1 MSRSAVITLTR
12 TSLRARLGRMIAISI
27 AILLG
32 VSFVS
37 GTFVLAD
44 SLRKT
49 FSELFS
55 DLNANVDLEVRS
67 ALAFG
72 DADGTQ
78 RDPVPATLVDD
89 IAAIDGVE
97 YVEPV
102 VQRYAQLLDKDGD
115 PILTQGAPYI
125 GAAWSGD
132 ASLTDIRLK
141 GESSRAPNGPGET
154 ALDVVTA
161 KKGDF
166 EIGDPVTI
174 LTDVG
179 RFEFTIVGLV
189 GIGDQD
195 GFGGATVALFDP
207 ATAQEVMGAGDGFDA
222 IDMSLAD
229 GADPAAVTQA
239 IEQIL
244 PLRTEVVT
252 GQQIA
257 DEAADLVNDNVSIF
271 SNGLLAFAFI
281 TAFVAAF
288 IINNVFQI
296 TIGQR
301 LRELALLRAVGASGK
316 QVRRM
321 ITLEAFIVS
330 VIATA
335 IGILAGVLVARG
347 LVSVFNAAGAGFP
360 DTQTV
365 LQPRTIVIAV
375 IVGVGIT
382 LASVLIPARRAAR
395 IPPVAAMRPEV
406 GFASLSAKRLLL
418 GAIATTIGGLMFL
431 AGLFLRPGGTAGLI
445 FFAGV
450 GALVLF
456 VGVASLSSTVAR
468 PVVNVL
474 GTPVAKVL
482 KTPGALARDNAARQ
496 PRRTSSMASAFM
508 IGVALVSAAAVFA
521 SSLRSTFVEILEN
534 GVKSDYIV
542 TDEAFQG
549 LPTTVADKLASLPE
563 IDAVSP
569 VRGIGAQV
577 DGDDKSFGAVSNEIG
592 DLVNLDITSGGLDGF
607 ADKGVLV
614 HTDPAEDLELKVGDA
629 LPVLFQNGVEDRL
642 TVVGIYD
649 DASVV
654 GNWLISLDTLE
665 AVSNQ
670 PARDFF
676 VVGRLAE
683 GVDPAVAD
691 EAVREA
697 LAEFPQAKVQTN
709 AEFRKSQED
718 QINQLLIV
726 ITVLLVFSII
736 IAVLGV
742 SITLALSVFERTREI
757 GLLRAVGMTR
767 RQTRRTVR
775 WEAVIVTV
783 FGAFVGVVLGSLIGI
798 ALSLAVPD
806 TVINGITFSPI
817 TIILVFVGA
826 IVAGLIA
833 AIYPMV
839 KASNMDV
846 LQAIVSE

>member
-1 MSRSAVITLTR
+1 MSRSAVLTLTR
-12 TSLRARLGRMIAISI
+12 TSLRARLGRMIAISV

-49 FSELFS
+49 FGDLFT

-72 DADGTQ
+72 DPATSQ
-78 RDPVPATLVDD
+78 RDPVAAALVDELRS
-89 IAAIDGVE
+89 IDGVT

-102 VQRYAQLLDKDGD
+102 IQRYAQLLDKDGD

-132 ASLTDIRLK
+132 TSLTDIRLR
-141 GESSRAPNGPGET
+141 GDDSRAPSGPGET
-154 ALDVVTA
+154 ALDLTTA

-166 EIGDPVTI
+166 QIGDEVTI
-174 LTDVG
+174 ITDAG
-179 RFEFTIVGLV
+179 RFDFTIVGFV
-189 GIGDQD
+189 GIGDEE

-207 ATAQEVMGAGDGFDA
+207 QTAQQVMGTGGGYDA
-222 IDMSLAD
+222 IDLALAD
-229 GADPAAVTQA
+229 DADPAAVTAA
-239 IEQIL
+239 IQGIL
-244 PLRTEVVT
+244 PPRTEVVT
-252 GQQIA
+252 GQEVA
-257 DEAADLVNDNVSIF
+257 DEAAAAINDNISIF
-271 SNGLLAFAFI
+271 ANGLLAFAFI

-296 TIGQR
+296 TIYQR
-301 LRELALLRAVGASGK
+301 LRELALLRAVGASGR

-321 ITLEAFIVS
+321 ITLEALIVS
-330 VIATA
+330 VIATVV
-335 IGILAGVLVARG
+335 GIAAGLLVARG
-347 LVSVFNAAGAGFP
+347 IVAIFNAAGAGFP

-365 LQPRTIVIAV
+365 LLPRTIIVAV
-375 IVGVGIT
+375 VVGVGIT

-395 IPPVAAMRPEV
+395 VPPVAAMRPEI

-418 GAIATTIGGLMFL
+418 GVIASSLGAVMFL
-431 AGLFLRPGGTAGLI
+431 VGLFTRPGGTLGLI

-468 PVVNVL
+468 PVVGLL
-474 GTPVAKVL
+474 GAPAAKLL
-482 KTPGALARDNAARQ
+482 KTPGVLARDNAARQ

-521 SSLRSTFVEILEN
+521 SSLRATFVDILEN
-534 GVKSDYIV
+534 SVKSDYVV

-549 LPTTVADKLASLPE
+549 LPTSIADELATLSEL
-563 IDAVSP
+563 DAVSP
-569 VRGIGAQV
+569 VRGIGAKV
-577 DGDDKSFGAVSNEIG
+577 AGDEKSFGAVAASMADMVDIDMLSGGFDGLDDGGLLVHKDPAG
-592 DLVNLDITSGGLDGF
+592 DLG
-607 ADKGVLV
+607 
-614 HTDPAEDLELKVGDA
+614 LKVGDS
-629 LPVLFQNGVEDRL
+629 VDVTYQNGVEGTL
-642 TVVGIYD
+642 KVVGIYG
-649 DASVV
+649 DASLV

-665 AVSNQ
+665 AVTDQ

-676 VVGRLAE
+676 IVAKLADD
-683 GVDPAVAD
+683 VDPVVAD
-691 EAVREA
+691 KAVRDA
-697 LAEFPQAKVQTN
+697 LAEFPQANVQTN
-709 AEFRKSQED
+709 AEFRKSQEG
-718 QINQLLIV
+718 QISQLLVV

-783 FGAFVGVVLGSLIGI
+783 FGALVGVVLGSLIGV

-806 TVINGITFSPI
+806 TLINGITFSPL
-817 TIILVFVGA
+817 TIVLVFVGA
-826 IVAGLIA
+826 IIAGLIA
-833 AIYPMV
+833 AVYPML

-846 LQAIVSE
+846 LRAIVTE